1 MMISGL
7 IPGRFFE
14 ANLARILGAR
24 ARRAAGLP
32 LPARALEV
40 AVSRCLVTL
49 RPRHRWPEN
58 TRAYA
63 FVRARLTDNPIG
75 ALTTFAAVAAGA
87 LYLGFGRA
95 AVDWLRV
102 LLGGPG

>member
-1 MMISGL
+1 MSV
-7 IPGRFFE
+7 GRFFE
-14 ANLARILGAR
+14 ANLARILAAR
-24 ARRAAGLP
+24 ARRAAAVQV
-32 LPARALEV
+32 PARTVEA

-58 TRAYA
+58 TRPYA
-63 FVRARLTDNPIG
+63 FLRARLADNPVG
-75 ALTTFAAVAAGA
+75 SLAAFSAAAAGA

-95 AVDWLRV
+95 AVAWLGA